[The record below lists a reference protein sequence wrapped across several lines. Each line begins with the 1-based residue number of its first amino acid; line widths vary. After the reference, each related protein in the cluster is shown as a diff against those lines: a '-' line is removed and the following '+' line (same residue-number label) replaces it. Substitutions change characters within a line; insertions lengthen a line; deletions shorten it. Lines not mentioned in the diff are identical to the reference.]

1 MYKVVLVDIVV
12 LGVRWFLDFLF
23 KVDLVFDF
31 EKNFLVFEDNKFLV
45 VEVIFNN

>member
-12 LGVRWFLDFLF
+12 LGVSLDFLF

>member
-12 LGVRWFLDFLF
+12 LGVRWLLDFLF

-31 EKNFLVFEDNKFLV
+31 EKKFFG
-45 VEVIFNN
+45 I